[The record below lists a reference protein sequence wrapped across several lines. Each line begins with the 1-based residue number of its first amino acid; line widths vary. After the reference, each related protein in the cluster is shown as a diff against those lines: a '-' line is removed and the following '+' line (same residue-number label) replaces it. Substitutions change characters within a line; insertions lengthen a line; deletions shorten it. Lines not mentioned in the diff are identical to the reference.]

1 VEEELILTVGK
12 REAEVSVAARCSKG
26 GIREIRKK
34 KRSWTPVHGL
44 TPLSSG
50 ETKTSCEK

>member
-34 KRSWTPVHGL
+34 KELDTCPWVDPTFQR
-44 TPLSSG
+44 
-50 ETKTSCEK
+50 